1 MTLDAGAVR
10 VLCRG
15 GRSLLPVGVKAV
27 AGRFRRG
34 EMVSCVDESGREVA
48 RGLVNYDA
56 DEARA
61 IAGRSSDRI
70 AEVLG
75 YVSDEEMIHR
85 DNLVIL

>member
-1 MTLDAGAVR
+1 
-10 VLCRG
+10 
-15 GRSLLPVGVKAV
+15 
-27 AGRFRRG
+27 
-34 EMVSCVDESGREVA
+34 MVSCVDQAGKEIA

-75 YVSDEEMIHR
+75 FISDEEMIHR
-85 DNLVIL
+85 DNMVIV

>member
-1 MTLDAGAVR
+1 
-10 VLCRG
+10 
-15 GRSLLPVGVKAV
+15 
-27 AGRFRRG
+27 
-34 EMVSCVDESGREVA
+34 MVSCVDEGGREVA

-56 DEARA
+56 DEARQ

-85 DNLVIL
+85 DNLVIV